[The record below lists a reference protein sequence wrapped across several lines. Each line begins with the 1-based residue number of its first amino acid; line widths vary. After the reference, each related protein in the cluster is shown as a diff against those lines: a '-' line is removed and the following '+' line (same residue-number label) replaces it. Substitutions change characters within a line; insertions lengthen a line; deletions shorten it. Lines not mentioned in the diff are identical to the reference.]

1 MEHSQT
7 QFAVV
12 MARAACV
19 QFTHTAI
26 PTLPLLL
33 SKTLAVQLALSAER
47 RYRVEGVQVCQ
58 FRSMGREE
66 AFYLYHLAL
75 ELPFA

>member
-1 MEHSQT
+1 LEHSQT
-7 QFAVV
+7 QFVV
-12 MARAACV
+12 VIARAARV
-19 QFTHTAI
+19 QFTHTAT